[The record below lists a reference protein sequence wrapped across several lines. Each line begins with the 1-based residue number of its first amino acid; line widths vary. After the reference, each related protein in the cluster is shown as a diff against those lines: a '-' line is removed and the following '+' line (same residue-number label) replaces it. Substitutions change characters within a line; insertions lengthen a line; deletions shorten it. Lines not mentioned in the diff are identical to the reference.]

1 MSATTQMRYTHGK
14 LLLSIVERH
23 TGERLVAA
31 TKRAGARGGTIIL
44 GRGTA
49 ESLLLERLGIGDTEK
64 DVVLTLATDEHIG
77 PIMAALRSSEMR
89 ERHIRGV
96 SMLIDVMGILK
107 HVHSDDAD
115 AVSSAERSSPM
126 KSQSE
131 YVLITFIVNR
141 GYADDAM
148 LAARK
153 AGAKGG
159 TILNARGTGNE
170 EDVKFF
176 GISLVPEKEILLIL
190 VEAAQSE
197 AVLQAVRQLPCL
209 AEPGS
214 GIAFC
219 IAIDEFIALGT
230 KPVNE
235 R

>member
-1 MSATTQMRYTHGK
+1 MTATKQTIYTHGK
-14 LLLSIVERH
+14 LLISLVERH
-23 TGERLVAA
+23 TGEKLVAA

-49 ESLLLERLGIGDTEK
+49 ESSLLESLGIGDSEK
-64 DVVLTLATDEHIG
+64 DVVLTLATDEQTG

-96 SMLIDVMGILK
+96 AMLVDVANILR
-107 HVHSDDAD
+107 HVRSDEAD
-115 AVSSAERSSPM
+115 SVSSAERRSPM
-126 KSQSE
+126 KTQDDH
-131 YVLITFIVNR
+131 VLITFIVNR

-148 LAARK
+148 QAARK

-190 VEAAQSE
+190 VEAAQSD
-197 AVLQAVRQLPCL
+197 AVLQAVRQVPCL

-219 IAIDEFIALGT
+219 IAVEDFIALGT
-230 KPVNE
+230 
-235 R
+235 RTDDQR

>member
-1 MSATTQMRYTHGK
+1 MRATTQMRYTHGK

-77 PIMAALRSSEMR
+77 PIMAALRSSEIR

-96 SMLIDVMGILK
+96 SMLIDVTGILR

-126 KSQSE
+126 KSQNE

-219 IAIDEFIALGT
+219 IAVEEFIALGT

>member
-64 DVVLTLATDEHIG
+64 DVVLTLATEEHIG

-96 SMLIDVMGILK
+96 SMLIDVEGILR
-107 HVHSDDAD
+107 HVHSDE
-115 AVSSAERSSPM
+115 AVSPAERSSPM
-126 KSQSE
+126 KSQNE

-219 IAIDEFIALGT
+219 IAVEDFLTLGT